1 MMTVL
6 PTPAPPN
13 IPIFP
18 PCTYGSRRSMTL
30 MPVSNIWVLASSS
43 SKGGGSRW
51 MGHRSSYVIVS
62 AATSSGSPRT
72 LYTCP
77 KVPGPTGTVIGWPVF
92 STGVPRTSPSV
103 GLSAIVR
110 TTPSPMCCAT
120 SQVMTSV
127 SPSSVRSTRTA
138 VFTSGKS
145 SMENSMSTT
154 GPITRTTRPLPFPSS
169 SAISLIPS
177 RSSRLV
183 AGGRA
188 ERLGRAHDVHDLR
201 GDLGL
206 TGLVRHP
213 SQHLGQ
219 LLRVLG
225 GGLHGPSPVRV
236 LRRRRLE
243 QRGVDLRDHVLG
255 QELVQD
261 RRGLGLEDVLGVRL
275 AELPANHL
283 LGCDRQEAPVGRP
296 SGERRAEVRVR
307 RVDLVDPVVGEGID
321 ERPADL
327 LGDLIGRDLA
337 VARPAPLDGEAAE
350 SEVPQA
356 LPPRHVDDRLDPPL
370 PQAAHEI
377 LRSLQ
382 DVRVVGAGQ
391 PPVGGH
397 HQHGGSLRLRALLQ
411 ERVDQGSGLPGDVLH
426 GPREQLGVGPSRL
439 HPLLRLEDAG
449 RRDQL
454 HGLGDL
460 LRGLD
465 GADPPPNEPE
475 LRAHPVSPLRPRPRP
490 PTTSGPTPRRA

>member
-18 PCTYGSRRSMTL
+18 PCTYGSRRSITL

-77 KVPGPTGTVIGWPVF
+77 RVPGPTGTVMGWPVF
-92 STGVPRTSPSV
+92 STGVPRISPSV
-103 GLSAIVR
+103 GFRAIVR

-138 VFTSGKS
+138 VFTSGRS
-145 SMENSMSTT
+145 SSGNSTSTT

-169 SAISLIPS
+169 SAISSIPS
-177 RSSRLV
+177 RSSQLV
-183 AGGRA
+183 AGSRTQ
-188 ERLGRAHDVHDLR
+188 RLGRAHDVHDLR

-206 TGLVRHP
+206 ARLVGHAC
-213 SQHLGQ
+213 QHLGQ

-225 GGLHGPSPVRV
+225 RGLHGPSPVRV
-236 LRRRRLE
+236 LRSGRLE
-243 QRGVDLRDHVLG
+243 QRGIDLRDHVLG
-255 QELVQD
+255 QELVED
-261 RRGLGLEDVLGVRL
+261 RRGLGLEDVLGVRQ
-275 AELPANHL
+275 AELPAHHL

-296 SGERRAEVRVR
+296 GGERRAEVRVR
-307 RVDLVDPVVGEGID
+307 RVDLVDPVIGEGID

-327 LGDLIGRDLA
+327 LGDLVGRDLA

-350 SEVPQA
+350 PKIPQA
-356 LPPRHVDDRLDPPL
+356 LSPRHVDDRLDPPP
-370 PQAAHEI
+370 PQAAHEV

-391 PPVGGH
+391 SPIGGH
-397 HQHGGSLRLRALLQ
+397 HQYSGSLRLWAFLQ
-411 ERVDQGSGLPGDVLH
+411 ERVDQGPGLPGYVLH
-426 GPREQLGVGPSRL
+426 GPREQLGVGAGRL
-439 HPLLRLEDAG
+439 HPLLGLEDAG

-460 LRGLD
+460 LRRLD
-465 GADPPPNEPE
+465 GADPPTNQSE
-475 LRAHPVSPLRPRPRP
+475 LRAHPVSPPRPRP
-490 PTTSGPTPRRA
+490 PTTSGPTPHRA